1 MLRKIKLYGRLKD
14 FIGVSVLEAEVNN
27 AGEAIR
33 FLLANWP
40 ELTSHMANQYYQVD
54 VGASSIPV
62 EELSYPA
69 GSDDIKIIPVVGGG
83 GNVGRIILGAVLI
96 GVAIMNPA
104 VGFGLGPAGLAGGF
118 ATASGAFS
126 FAALAGNIGI
136 ALVLSGVAGLLA
148 PIPEVPD
155 NEADPENSF
164 SFNGV
169 QQTSRSGTA
178 IPVIYGEV
186 ITGSVV
192 VSAKVDINDEPIP

>member
-14 FIGVSVLEAEVNN
+14 FIGLSVLEAEVNN

-40 ELTSHMANQYYQVD
+40 ELTNHMANQYYQVD
-54 VGASSIPV
+54 VGATSIPV

-96 GVAIMNPA
+96 GAAIIAAPA
-104 VGFGLGPAGLAGGF
+104 TGGMSLKFGMAGFS
-118 ATASGAFS
+118 TVSGAFS

-148 PIPEVPD
+148 PVPEVPE

>member
-1 MLRKIKLYGRLKD
+1 MLRKIKLYGRLRD

-69 GSDDIKIIPVVGGG
+69 GSDDIKIIPVIGGG

-96 GVAIMNPA
+96 GFAIYSGGA
-104 VGFGLGPAGLAGGF
+104 GF
-118 ATASGAFS
+118 AIGAGKFGFVATGAVPS
-126 FAALAGNIGI
+126 AMAALAGNIGI

-148 PIPEVPD
+148 PVPEVPD

>member
-1 MLRKIKLYGRLKD
+1 MLRKIKLYGRLRD

-83 GNVGRIILGAVLI
+83 GNVGRIILGAALI
-96 GVAIMNPA
+96 AAAIYLPGSTA
-104 VGFGLGPAGLAGGF
+104 VFGAGGGLGFGAAAGGF
-118 ATASGAFS
+118 SAY
-126 FAALAGNIGI
+126 ALAGNIGI

-148 PIPEVPD
+148 PVPEVPD

-192 VSAKVDINDEPIP
+192 VSAKIDINDEPIP